1 MQQYYHQSDSPLS
14 TESNMIIEEMSRAA
28 SPYSPEEKK
37 VRIER
42 YRSKKNQRN
51 YNKKI
56 KVNFLFFYLS
66 HLNIYVVIIIIIFG
80 SRVTLLSLY
89 HHINNNLC
97 KLLYIV
103 YSNIILKFK
112 KYIGLVS
119 PLCYGSTTLNKQN

>member
-14 TESNMIIEEMSRAA
+14 TESNMIIEEMSRPA

-56 KVNFLFFYLS
+56 KVNFVFF
-66 HLNIYVVIIIIIFG
+66 F
-80 SRVTLLSLY
+80 
-89 HHINNNLC
+89 INNNLSHFNMS
-97 KLLYIV
+97 LYSLPKIV
-103 YSNIILKFK
+103 
-112 KYIGLVS
+112 
-119 PLCYGSTTLNKQN
+119 